1 MKNVEVPNVDHQRSF
16 SLFIKR
22 RKFESDNKWNRKH
35 SVILVPAQVFG
46 SGFEVHEAALQGGH
60 TASTPGSRLR
70 LTPSLNS

>member
-1 MKNVEVPNVDHQRSF
+1 MLTIRDWSAS
-16 SLFIKR
+16 SLR
-22 RKFESDNKWNRKH
+22 WKFESDNKWNRKH

-46 SGFEVHEAALQGGH
+46 SGSEVHEAALQGGH